1 MSLVTVAEVQAL
13 VSTELADDDLQ
24 DVIDREEAEL
34 ASRIGPL
41 TGARTETFYPDHSAE
56 RLYLRR
62 PTDSVTVVSDGTTLT
77 LGDDDGEYRLL
88 GNGTTLNFNANTWGE
103 VVTAAYTPNDE
114 LRVKR
119 VLIELIR
126 LTATETGYTSE
137 RIGQYSYQKSQT
149 PGAAES
155 TREAL
160 IRSLLPNLG
169 HGSIRLRG
177 SISKRP
183 VPLEI

>member
-1 MSLVTVAEVQAL
+1 MSLVTVAEVRAL
-13 VSTELADDDLQ
+13 VSTELSDDDLQ

-62 PTDSVTVVSDGTTLT
+62 PTATVTLVSDGTTLT

-88 GNGTTLNFNANTWGE
+88 GSGTTLNYNANNWGE
-103 VVTAAYTPNDE
+103 IVTAAYTPNDE

-126 LTATETGYTSE
+126 LTSTETGYVSE
-137 RIGQYSYQKSQT
+137 RIGQYSYSKAQT
-149 PGAAES
+149 PGAAQT
-155 TREAL
+155 TRDAL
-160 IRSLLPNLG
+160 IRSLQPNLG
-169 HGSIRLRG
+169 KGSMRLRG
-177 SISKRP
+177 SISPRP

>member
-1 MSLVTVAEVQAL
+1 MSLVSVAEVQAL
-13 VSTELADDDLQ
+13 VSTELSDDDLQ

-34 ASRIGPL
+34 AARIGPL
-41 TGARTETFYPDHSAE
+41 TGARTETFYPDHAAE
-56 RLYLRR
+56 RLYLQRR
-62 PTDSVTVVSDGTTLT
+62 TDAVTVTSDGTAIT

-88 GNGTTLNFNANTWGE
+88 GRGSILNFNANTWGE

-114 LRVKR
+114 LRLKR

-126 LTATETGYTSE
+126 LTTTETGYVSE
-137 RIGQYSYQKSQT
+137 RIGQYSYQRAQT
-149 PGAAES
+149 PGAVES

-177 SISKRP
+177 SISQRP
-183 VPLEI
+183 VPIEI

>member
-13 VSTELADDDLQ
+13 VSTELADADLQ

-41 TGARTETFYPDHSAE
+41 TGARTEYFYPDHSAE

-62 PTDSVTVVSDGTTLT
+62 STDSVTVTNEGTAVT
-77 LGDDDGEYRLL
+77 LGDDDGEYRLV
-88 GNGTTLNFNANTWGE
+88 GNGTALHLVSTNWGYD
-103 VVTAAYTPNDE
+103 VTATYTPNDE

-126 LTATETGYTSE
+126 LTTTETGYTSE
-137 RIGQYSYQKSQT
+137 RIGQYSYQKAQT
-149 PGAAES
+149 PGASES